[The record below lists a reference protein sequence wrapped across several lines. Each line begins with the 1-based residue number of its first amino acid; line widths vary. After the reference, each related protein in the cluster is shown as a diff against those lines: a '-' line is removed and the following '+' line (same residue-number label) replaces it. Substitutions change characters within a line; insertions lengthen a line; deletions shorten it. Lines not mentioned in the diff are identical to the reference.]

1 MLNVKTPDEAK
12 LIIYEKFRCRNESE
26 EVSLFS
32 ATGRILF
39 EDIISDEY
47 VPGFDRSAM
56 DGYAVRSSD
65 TFGCSES
72 IPAILELQGTILMG
86 DAADEVLKKNCC
98 FAVPTGGALPKG
110 SDAVVMIEK
119 TEDYGD
125 GTIGILSPAAP
136 GLNYVFKGDDLKP
149 GDIILHSG
157 RKLSAADIGSL
168 ASLGKTMV
176 KVYRKTTVG
185 ILATGDELV
194 DVDCDPKAGQVR
206 NINSSVLASIALDS
220 GSEVKDYGIIRD
232 SEDLI
237 RDTIRKASEE
247 CDIVL
252 LSGGSS
258 AGEKDNT
265 AKIIEELGCVYAH
278 GIAIKPGKPTII
290 GEINGKPV
298 FGMPGHPGANFF
310 IASSFVKP
318 LLYRMNGM
326 NTQTIASYSKNAV
339 LTEAINS
346 NHGRAQIV
354 GVKLRHK
361 DDQLF
366 ASPIITKA
374 GLITSLAELDGYIM
388 ISRDCE
394 GIAAGET
401 VEVHNVI

>member
-12 LIIYEKFRCRNESE
+12 LIIDEKFICKNESE
-26 EVSLFS
+26 EVPLSV

-39 EDIISDEY
+39 DDIVSDEY

-326 NTQTIASYSKNAV
+326 NTQTIASYSKKAV